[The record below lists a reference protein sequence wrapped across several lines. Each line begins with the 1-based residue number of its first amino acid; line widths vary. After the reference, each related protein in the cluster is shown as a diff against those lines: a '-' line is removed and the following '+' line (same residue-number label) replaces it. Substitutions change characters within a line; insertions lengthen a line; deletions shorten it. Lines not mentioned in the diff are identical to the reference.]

1 MKDSRIVSVL
11 TASLFG
17 LSTAAFANVYSF
29 TSLPGATLD
38 GLPVSAT
45 AQFTTAPGTI
55 TLALTNNISN
65 PTSVIQAISDI
76 FFTAS
81 GVTGGGGLQ
90 TPTANLV
97 TIGDDKSP
105 LVGNPQ
111 WLLTNTSGNNY
122 HLDALAGP
130 ATGPATLIIGPG
142 PYTNANGSIDRNDP
156 HNPFINTSATWTL
169 AFAGAT
175 ASTVISNV
183 VFSFGTQPGENVPAC
198 RADPG
203 RRLAVRFR
211 LVGVGRDRPAPSR
224 RSHARIAHRYLTRRV
239 ATCCAG
245 KTKIE
250 ALNNSAPAQA
260 PLRRG
265 LSFAMQLSLVPE
277 RKAARPRSSPRT
289 CRAWR
294 SR

>member
-1 MKDSRIVSVL
+1 MKGSRIPSVV
-11 TASLFG
+11 TASLFS

-29 TSLPGATLD
+29 ISLPGATLD

-65 PTSVIQAISDI
+65 PRSIIQAISDI

-81 GVTGGGGLQ
+81 GVTGGGGLK

-97 TIGDDKSP
+97 TIGSDSSP

-122 HLDALAGP
+122 HLDVLAGP

-142 PYTNANGSIDRNDP
+142 PYTNANGSISGNNP

-169 AFAGAT
+169 VFAGAT
-175 ASTVISNV
+175 AAPLSPTWSSRSVRRLARTSQCR
-183 VFSFGTQPGENVPAC
+183 SRPPFGCSVPAC
-198 RADPG
+198 WGWSRSRG
-203 RRLAVRFR
+203 AVKAETR
-211 LVGVGRDRPAPSR
+211 VDRPP
-224 RSHARIAHRYLTRRV
+224 LPDTR
-239 ATCCAG
+239 C
-245 KTKIE
+245 I
-250 ALNNSAPAQA
+250 NPM
-260 PLRRG
+260 RG
-265 LSFAMQLSLVPE
+265 EDHKV
-277 RKAARPRSSPRT
+277 RKPGFGRAFFCSKGTAA
-289 CRAWR
+289 
-294 SR
+294 